1 MPLFWLVCLTFCLA
15 VGVGSADRVPL
26 LPRVVELVI
35 LPVELVDESCQ
46 LPSTPRLVTI
56 PESST
61 SCPPFGVASE
71 THNVYVLQPD
81 REPLLSSSPCL
92 CTVVG

>member
-1 MPLFWLVCLTFCLA
+1 MPLFSWVCLTFCLA
-15 VGVGSADRVPL
+15 VGVGEPVGVPL
-26 LPRVVELVI
+26 SPWVVVV

-46 LPSTPRLVTI
+46 LPSTPRLVPI
-56 PESST
+56 PTSST
-61 SCPPFGVASE
+61 SCTPFGIAPQANHV
-71 THNVYVLQPD
+71 NILQPY

>member
-1 MPLFWLVCLTFCLA
+1 VPLFWLVCLTFCLA
-15 VGVGSADRVPL
+15 VGVERVDRAPL
-26 LPRVVELVI
+26 SPWVVEIV
-35 LPVELVDESCQ
+35 LPVELVDECCQ
-46 LPSTPRLVTI
+46 LPSPPRFVTI
-56 PESST
+56 PQSST